1 MVNYTFNYVDEDGK
15 IIYSFEREIPESV
28 FEYIEYVKQHMI
40 DQQYY
45 VEQLEANVGLLS
57 LFKIDPSQ
65 LN

>member
-1 MVNYTFNYVDEDGK
+1 MVKYTFNYVDEDGNLVHR
-15 IIYSFEREIPESV
+15 FEREIPESV
-28 FEYIEYVKQHMI
+28 FDYIEHIKQHMI
-40 DQQYY
+40 EQNYY